1 MPERCTSPACF
12 YPQSLAVSR
21 PPSLLPSISFVCEF
35 TPVCFLHPPQSLC
48 SLTTPSLC
56 SPPPPHPHP
65 PMLADWYL
73 LINVTKASLLLTDL
87 IREIGCPFLSIFYY
101 LRLSEPPEGYHIP
114 PVLLG
119 TWAATDTQLN
129 PCVLSC
135 PRAPKEA
142 QSPEFPLVGG
152 NTPL

>member
-21 PPSLLPSISFVCEF
+21 PPPLLPSISFVCEF

-101 LRLSEPPEGYHIP
+101 LRLSGPPK
-114 PVLLG
+114 
-119 TWAATDTQLN
+119 AATYPLCCWERGQQQIHNLT
-129 PCVLSC
+129 PVSC
-135 PRAPKEA
+135 HVRAPPRRHSH
-142 QSPEFPLVGG
+142 QSSP
-152 NTPL
+152 